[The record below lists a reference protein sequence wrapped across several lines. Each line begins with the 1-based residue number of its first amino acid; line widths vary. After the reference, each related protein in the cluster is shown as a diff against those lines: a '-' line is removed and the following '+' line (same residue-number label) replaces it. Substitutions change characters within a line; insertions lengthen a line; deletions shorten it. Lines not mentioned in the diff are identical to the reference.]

1 MVTMH
6 VPKRKVDI
14 FVLCSVHLYMYIYIY
29 IYHNFL
35 VVLWSCTAIPS
46 LAIYF
51 LAVHRMVRMILCW
64 MMMFYTASE
73 KFWLIKSNMIFQK
86 IYFSLHLPYPTQFFN
101 QALQLAQWNRA
112 DNAHPFF
119 LYWICILIFFHTLK
133 SFYFGGD
140 IESSISHSLKLSDE
154 RECPI
159 NLHIKHPW
167 NR

>member
-1 MVTMH
+1 MYLREKWTFLYC
-6 VPKRKVDI
+6 VP
-14 FVLCSVHLYMYIYIY
+14 YIYICTYIY

-86 IYFSLHLPYPTQFFN
+86 IYFSLHLPYPTQFSTKLCSWPSETEQIMLIHFFYILDLYINFFSHIEIILLWRRHWEFN
-101 QALQLAQWNRA
+101 N
-112 DNAHPFF
+112 
-119 LYWICILIFFHTLK
+119 
-133 SFYFGGD
+133 SFT
-140 IESSISHSLKLSDE
+140 KA
-154 RECPI
+154 
-159 NLHIKHPW
+159 
-167 NR
+167 